1 VCAIQ
6 NLWLAARTE
15 SIGLGWVSILSD
27 ETLKQNLEIPEHV
40 ILVAYLSLGY
50 VDEFAKKP
58 ESESAGRLPRLQLS
72 DVVYYEKWNNQE
84 SDEWLSIQGHI
95 KANLNMRS

>member
-1 VCAIQ
+1 M
-6 NLWLAARTE
+6 
-15 SIGLGWVSILSD
+15 
-27 ETLKQNLEIPEHV
+27 
-40 ILVAYLSLGY
+40 AYLCLGY

-58 ESESAGRLPRLQLS
+58 ESENARWLPRLQLS
-72 DVVYYEKWNNQE
+72 DVVYYEKWNNHE